1 VKGFFN
7 DAVPS
12 ARSVLVI
19 ESGSQHILSRALPQM
34 CTAFPEARLDL
45 LTCWPGAAHSAPIQ
59 VRQASD
65 FPGNA
70 AKLRLLSSY
79 RNRPPDVLAV
89 VCSKEPIMY
98 SWKMMALLLVPAKTL
113 IINENGDFFWLD
125 WNNRRTLRSFLQSRW
140 VIIRK
145 EFLLTALRTLVFPLT
160 VLYLLATATWIY
172 ARRWRRL
179 LWWRI
184 TGPPQTRTRIRGGA
198 PS

>member
-1 VKGFFN
+1 MKGFFD

-12 ARSVLVI
+12 GHSVLVI
-19 ESGSQHILSRALPQM
+19 ESGSQHILARASNGLRQ
-34 CTAFPEARLDL
+34 AFPEARLSL
-45 LTCWPGAAHSAPIQ
+45 LTCWPDTPPGPFAR
-59 VRQASD
+59 VMQARD
-65 FPGNA
+65 YPGTG
-70 AKLRLLSSY
+70 AKLRLLASFRKQPS
-79 RNRPPDVLAV
+79 DVLAV

-98 SWKMMALLLVPAKTL
+98 SWKMMALLIVPAKTL

-145 EFLLTALRTLVFPLT
+145 EFLLTVLRALAFPFT
-160 VLYLLATATWIY
+160 VLYLLATAAWLY

-184 TGPPQTRTRIRGGA
+184 RGA